1 MEQMLLKMARWLNA
15 MDEASL
21 MNLWDKYVQRVKEFD
36 ASKEW
41 EEAAII
47 LTLIQ
52 APTLKNRLFNTRWM
66 ESHALQVKH
75 IPGVDSPLRRLVSR
89 PPRRNRQTP
98 EPKTAKILPFRPR
111 KKTQPL

>member
-1 MEQMLLKMARWLNA
+1 MEEMLLKMARWLNA

-21 MNLWDKYVQRVKEFD
+21 MALWDKYVQRVKEFD

-47 LTLIQ
+47 LTLLQ

-66 ESHALQVKH
+66 ESHALQVEH
-75 IPGVDSPLRRLVSR
+75 IPGLDSPLHRLVSR
-89 PPRRNRQTP
+89 PPKRTKP
-98 EPKTAKILPFRPR
+98 EPQTQPAKILPFHPR
-111 KKTQPL
+111 QKP

>member
-1 MEQMLLKMARWLNA
+1 MEHMLLKMARWLNA

-21 MNLWDKYVQRVKEFD
+21 MALWDKYVQRVRDFD

-47 LTLIQ
+47 LTLLQ

-66 ESHALQVKH
+66 ESHVLQTEQS
-75 IPGVDSPLRRLVSR
+75 PGMDSPLHRLVSR
-89 PPRRNRQTP
+89 PPRREAP
-98 EPKTAKILPFRPR
+98 APKPTRAKVLPFRPGS
-111 KKTQPL
+111 KPQPN